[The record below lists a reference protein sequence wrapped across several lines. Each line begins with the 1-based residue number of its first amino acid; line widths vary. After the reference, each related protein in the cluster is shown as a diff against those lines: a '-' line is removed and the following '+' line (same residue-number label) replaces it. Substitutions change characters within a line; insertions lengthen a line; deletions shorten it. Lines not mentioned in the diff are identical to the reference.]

1 MPILINLTEKLTNM
15 NINKTTHTLF
25 FLLIAVAA
33 IAQFPVKF
41 KQNLPASLNK
51 SSLSEEQ
58 IGKGLKEALTKGVK
72 KGVNQVAKPDG
83 FFKDKAIKVL
93 MPPDAK
99 KVEDKLRAVGQGKKV
114 DSAIE
119 SFNRAAEDASIQ
131 AKDIFVQA
139 ITSMTISDAKN
150 ILSGNDDAATNFL
163 QEKTTQN
170 LYNKFEPIIQASLN
184 KVGATKHWETVMTSY
199 NKIPFVKKVN
209 PNLKQYVTN
218 KAIEGLFV
226 QIAKEEKEIRNNPAS
241 RTTDLLKKVF
251 KK

>member
-1 MPILINLTEKLTNM
+1 M
-15 NINKTTHTLF
+15 NITKPTLTLF
-25 FLLIAVAA
+25 ALLITGVTM
-33 IAQFPVKF
+33 AQFPVKLTQ
-41 KQNLPASLNK
+41 KLPAALNK

-58 IGKGLKEALTKGVK
+58 IGKGLKEALKKGVK
-72 KGVNQVAKPDG
+72 KGVDRVSKTDG
-83 FFKDKAIKVL
+83 FFKDQAIKVL

-114 DSAIE
+114 DTAIE

-131 AKDIFVQA
+131 AKDIFTQA
-139 ITSMTISDAKN
+139 ITSMTLTDAKN
-150 ILSGNDDAATNFL
+150 ILSGKDDAATNFL
-163 QEKTTQN
+163 QEKTKQE

-218 KAIEGLFV
+218 KAIAGLFV
-226 QIAKEEKEIRNNPAS
+226 QIAKEEKEIRNNPKS
-241 RTTDLLKKVF
+241 RTTDLLKEVF
-251 KK
+251 AK